1 MIQPYNKLV
10 SKGVC
15 FLGTFQKYIFE
26 ILELIFHVI
35 LPFPKGVPFEVMRC
49 ILGVSKFLK
58 LIACISA
65 LFFKKYI
72 LIKSGNTLVI
82 L

>member
-35 LPFPKGVPFEVMRC
+35 LPFPKGVPFEVSYSLFRT
-49 ILGVSKFLK
+49 IQISLL
-58 LIACISA
+58 LI
-65 LFFKKYI
+65 
-72 LIKSGNTLVI
+72 NTL

>member
-1 MIQPYNKLV
+1 MKVKNV
-10 SKGVC
+10 S
-15 FLGTFQKYIFE
+15 
-26 ILELIFHVI
+26 
-35 LPFPKGVPFEVMRC
+35 KGVPFEVMRC

-72 LIKSGNTLVI
+72 LIKSGNTLEI